1 MSTKPLI
8 AVAAVAAALA
18 VSAGFP
24 IGQSATGLGAGV
36 ASASPCPPFLPC
48 QGPPKPPKLPDFGGG
63 PGAKGP
69 KLPDFGGGPGAK
81 GPKLPDFGGGPGAKG
96 PKLPDFGGGP
106 GAKGPNLPDFGGG
119 PGREGA
125 EAGWTGRRSTRV
137 HRGRTGRGRASQC
150 ARSRSGSQGFPPRF
164 PAPRARPGQTES
176 RRSHQLPLARWPRG
190 TPAWGLQGQRAL
202 ADPTAPRLRSQLPLA
217 LARTSAWRFPQRFPL
232 ARVAGRPTGRV
243 PRGSPH

>member
-8 AVAAVAAALA
+8 AVAAVTAVLA

-119 PGREGA
+119 PGLKGPKLAGPGDVRRAFTAGGPAAGVRLNVPGA
-125 EAGWTGRRSTRV
+125 VRV
-137 HRGRTGRGRASQC
+137 PKDFR
-150 ARSRSGSQGFPPRF
+150 PDF

-202 ADPTAPRLRSQLPLA
+202 ADPTAPRPRSQLPLA